1 MDYKTLLNEEQ
12 FKPVVDTEGAV
23 LVLAGAGSGKT
34 RVLTHRIAY
43 LIGEKNVNPYNILAI
58 TFTNK
63 AAGEMKSRIHD
74 ITGYSDMWISTFHSF
89 CARVLRNDIEK
100 LDMGYNT
107 HFTIYSESDSSKIV
121 TRIVKELGLEEN
133 GNVKKNA
140 RWHISNAKN
149 GGKSPAEY
157 RKLMNFDMNAEYIE
171 QIYSRYEEILQK
183 NNALDFDDLLLK
195 TIILFKDHAD
205 VLRKYQDRF
214 RYIHIDE
221 FQDTNKIQYILIK
234 MLAKLHGNLFVV
246 GDDDQSI
253 YGWRGADI
261 RNILEF
267 KESYPDCKI
276 YRLEQNYRST
286 GNILNLANKII
297 DHNKSRTGKVL
308 WTEAPEGAKVDYR
321 CLQDETSEA
330 DFVLGRIE
338 YLIQQEGY
346 KHSDFAILVRIN
358 SITREF
364 EERLRLHSIPYKLV
378 GGFKFFERKE
388 IKDYLAYM
396 SIIINPNDNENIMRV
411 INVPKRGFGA
421 TAQAKFTF
429 ACNQEGISYFDGVM
443 NFEKLD
449 LPTAAKRGLSEFRDC
464 LLDLIAIK
472 HFSIDEFAQNSK
484 DIINFN
490 REYDSKSEEDLNKLD
505 NIDELIASM
514 VKYKNDN
521 PEANIETYMQS
532 VSLISDTDVLDDDNY
547 VTIATVHGV
556 KGLEYKT
563 VFIVGL
569 EDKLFP
575 LIRDN
580 TTDKDIEE
588 ERRIMYV
595 AVTRARER
603 LYLTSAKSR
612 YRFGQREWNVIS
624 RFIQEGELIKKSN
637 TEPTYAPKVDLSNY
651 MTDKSNDMFGMSKL
665 ETPKTIENYNE
676 FKVNTKVRHARYG
689 VGVITEIT
697 GENGKISFPQL
708 GVKMFNLRLAK
719 LEIVNND

>member
-1 MDYKTLLNEEQ
+1 MDYKSLLNDEQ

-43 LIGEKNVNPYNILAI
+43 LIGEKNVDPYNILAI

-63 AAGEMKSRIHD
+63 AAGEMKSRIQA

-89 CARVLRNDIEK
+89 CARILRYDIEK
-100 LDMGYNT
+100 LGQSYNT

-121 TRIVKELGLEEN
+121 NRIIKEFGLEDN
-133 GNVKKNA
+133 GYLKKNS

-149 GGKSPAEY
+149 AGKSPAEY
-157 RKLMNFDMNAEYIE
+157 RKIMGSDMHAEYIE
-171 QIYSRYEEILQK
+171 QIYSRYEEVLEK

-195 TIILFKDHAD
+195 TILLFKDRQD
-205 VLRKYQDRF
+205 VLQKYQERF

-221 FQDTNKIQYILIK
+221 FQDTNRIQYILIK
-234 MLAKLHGNLFVV
+234 QLAKLHGNLFVV

-261 RNILEF
+261 RNILDF
-267 KESYPDCKI
+267 KSSYSDCKI
-276 YRLEQNYRST
+276 YKLEQNYRST
-286 GNILNLANKII
+286 ANILNLANKII
-297 DHNKSRTGKVL
+297 DHNKNRTGKVL
-308 WTEAPEGAKVDYR
+308 WTQSSEGAKTDYR
-321 CLQDETSEA
+321 CFQDETAEA

-338 YLIQQEGY
+338 YLTQNEGY
-346 KHSDFAILVRIN
+346 KHSDFAVLVRVN

-364 EERLRLHSIPYKLV
+364 EERMRLHSIPYKLV

-388 IKDYLAYM
+388 IKDFLAYM
-396 SIIINPNDNENIMRV
+396 SIIINPSDNENIMRV
-411 INVPKRGFGA
+411 INVPKRGIGA
-421 TAQAKFTF
+421 TAQARFTF
-429 ACNQEGISYFDGVM
+429 ACNQEGISYFEGVM
-443 NFEKLD
+443 NFENLD
-449 LPTAAKRGLSEFRDC
+449 LPTSAKRGLSEFRSC
-464 LLDLIAIK
+464 LQDLLAIK
-472 HFSIDEFAQNSK
+472 NFSLDEFADNSK
-484 DIINFN
+484 DIIDFS
-490 REYDSKSEEDLNKLD
+490 REYNSKSEEDLNKLD
-505 NIDELIASM
+505 NIDELISSM
-514 VKYKNDN
+514 KKYKKDN

-532 VSLISDTDVLDDDNY
+532 VSLISDTDVLDDEDY

-556 KGLEYKT
+556 KGLEYKV

-569 EDKLFP
+569 EEKMFP

-612 YRFGQREWNVIS
+612 YRFGQRDWNMVS
-624 RFIQEGELIKKSN
+624 RFVQEGELIKKEDSKF
-637 TEPTYAPKVDLSNY
+637 TYAPKVDLSNF
-651 MTDKSNDMFGMSKL
+651 MTDKSNDMFGMK
-665 ETPKTIENYNE
+665 ETEQKTYDNYNQ
-676 FKVNTKVRHARYG
+676 FKVGSNVKHPRYG
-689 VGVITEIT
+689 IGVITEIT

-719 LEIVNND
+719 IEIVNND